1 MWPACASAVWRL
13 LCRAL
18 CDAFEVLCL
27 AAFVSAVGLW
37 AGALGTG
44 G

>member
-1 MWPACASAVWRL
+1 MWPACAVAAGHF

-18 CDAFEVLCL
+18 YDAFEVLCL